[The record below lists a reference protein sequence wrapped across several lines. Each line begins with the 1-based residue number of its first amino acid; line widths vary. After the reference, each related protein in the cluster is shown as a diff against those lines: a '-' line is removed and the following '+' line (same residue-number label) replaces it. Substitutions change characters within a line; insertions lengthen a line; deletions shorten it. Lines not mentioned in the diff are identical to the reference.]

1 MGNVSFFSQVTP
13 TTYSVLALLAVV
25 VIAVVRA
32 WPAIMAKVNEA
43 KRDTVTEKAGDWT
56 RLREEIARLDA
67 RIDKQ
72 QIRIEEQQIE
82 IDACH
87 DEKGEW
93 MTRAIRAEAL
103 VQAKGEI
110 RQRAAA
116 VVASDRLA
124 RKEEEKDGK

>member
-1 MGNVSFFSQVTP
+1 MGDVSFLSQVTP

-25 VIAVVRA
+25 LVAVVRA

-43 KRDTVTEKAGDWT
+43 KRDTAAEKAGDWT
-56 RLREEIARLDA
+56 RLREEIVRLDE
-67 RIDKQ
+67 RLDKL
-72 QIRIEEQQIE
+72 QIE
-82 IDACH
+82 VDACH

-93 MTRAIRAEAL
+93 MARAIKAEAL

-124 RKEEEKDGK
+124 RKAEEGGGGGGK